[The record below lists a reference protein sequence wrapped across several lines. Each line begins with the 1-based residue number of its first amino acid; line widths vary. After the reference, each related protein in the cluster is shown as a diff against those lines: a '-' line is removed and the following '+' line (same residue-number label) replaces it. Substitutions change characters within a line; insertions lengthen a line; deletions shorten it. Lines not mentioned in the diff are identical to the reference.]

1 MENIKKFLNELKEEC
16 SAELEE
22 LAKRVEALEK
32 INNESENEEELKAAG
47 EELDALKAKKAELE
61 AKLEEVNAQIAELDK
76 PAEETAPVDGAQ
88 RSKLNFMKK
97 EERGVKT
104 MNMEERKAKAE
115 EFVKRGIMKIGS
127 AETRAMLVS
136 SGKIATPTGVNETI
150 NELDKTVPS
159 FIDMVDVQD
168 CAGMGAN
175 TIPYEYTAPVGGV
188 TVEGETYAEG
198 DTVVDF
204 VETKPTKVTTISY
217 ISEETKKLTPVAYEN
232 LVKKNALVALR
243 RKVNEKV
250 IEKLTTSELCFKKTD
265 ITKLDEKTVRAIALS
280 YGGDETVQG
289 EALWQCNKA
298 TLTALGD
305 VRGSNEK
312 KAVYEITPD
321 ASNPNTGIIKDGGLS
336 VKYSLNSKI
345 PTNVI
350 AYGQAVNFELDL
362 FSDYEVKVS
371 EDFKFDKG
379 LLAIRGSVML
389 DGAVKA
395 KDGFII
401 ATIGGAT
408 GA

>member
-1 MENIKKFLNELKEEC
+1 MANIKEFLQSQAQKR

-22 LAKRVEALEK
+22 IAKRLTELAKVGE
-32 INNESENEEELKAAG
+32 ESENEEELKAANA
-47 EELDALKAKKAELE
+47 ELDELKAKKDELE
-61 AKLEEVNAQIAELDK
+61 KELAEVNAQIAELDK

-97 EERGVKT
+97 EERGVNK
-104 MNMEERKAKAE
+104 MNAEERKAKAE
-115 EFVKRGIMKIGS
+115 EFVKGGTMAVKN
-127 AETRAMLVS
+127 AEVRAMLVS

-150 NELDKTVPS
+150 NELDKTVS
-159 FIDMVDVQD
+159 SVIDIVDVQD
-168 CAGMGAN
+168 CSGMGAN

-198 DTVVDF
+198 DTVTDF

-217 ISEETKKLTPVAYEN
+217 ISEETRKLTPVAYEQ
-232 LVKKNALVALR
+232 LVKKNALIALKK
-243 RKVNEKV
+243 KVSAK
-250 IEKLTTSELCFKKTD
+250 IMEKLQASELCVKKTL
-265 ITKLDEKTVRAIALS
+265 TKIDEKTLRAVALN
-280 YGGDETVQG
+280 YGADESVQG
-289 EALWQCNKA
+289 NASLLLNKN
-298 TLTALGD
+298 TLVALGD

-336 VKYSLNSKI
+336 VKYILNS
-345 PTNVI
+345 NLADNALV
-350 AYGQAVNFELDL
+350 YGQGVKFELDL
-362 FSDYEVKVS
+362 YSDYDIKVS

-389 DGAVKA
+389 DGAVTY
-395 KDGFII
+395 KDGFIV
-401 ATIGGAT
+401 ATVGA